1 MTAPAMVVLGCK
13 LVFDA
18 GGRLTGAAGR
28 RAEAAAQAWKAPA
41 VIVVSGGRMWN
52 GVVEADAL
60 ATALAERGVP
70 KEYIVRERCS
80 FHTVDNARFS
90 AVLLERRGIREVSL
104 VTCDWHLPRARRI
117 FQRQGLSV
125 HEVPAKSPPP
135 GVRRRVW
142 RWGRERVAEWLA
154 LWTSLALAMMLGACK
169 KSEPPAQVD
178 ASVQAGVE
186 TPPEFAVI
194 DRAADRRRASEVPA
208 VALGHADVRVRRR
221 AARAFARIADEASL
235 PGLLRAVA
243 DQDEDVVAWAS
254 YGLGFACKGHEE
266 AHVNALLTRAGA
278 FPDGGTRATVGPE
291 EADVRIALPRA
302 LGKCGGAAA
311 ESQLVAWVKARGP
324 WAEGA
329 AYGLGDVASRA
340 GSLPGGAVSPASSL
354 NDEAIGALLDAA
366 SSVPSAL
373 FGLGRIKR
381 LPDPLVPRLL
391 DVARA
396 SLPNATPERI
406 FTVRALAHAG
416 PAAAGELAKIVRE
429 RSFSAAERAEAA
441 RGLGLM
447 DASGRTAGEAIAELA
462 KPLTDPM
469 ALMAL
474 AGDEFGVLMTLL
486 DALHGEVPKA
496 AEPALKALAALTGP
510 GEVPKVLG
518 RRLAALRC
526 AAAGALAKDAYDNEL
541 LARCDA
547 KGTPV
552 YEQARLASL
561 LRKPLAGERKNA
573 WLALTKSENLRV
585 RELALEALEGHPELG
600 DAARAAVTAA
610 LRSGKAG
617 LVGTAADAIVAHP
630 ERMAGLGPALSEA
643 LDVRWGEDLL
653 ETRAGLID
661 AAVALRVERARAVA
675 EAACKDPNAML
686 RQRAAKAL
694 GKLDAPPP
702 RPSPGGGGSPGC
714 PAPAV
719 EPSLASE
726 LDRPLAEPAKVV
738 FETDAGRLA
747 IVFDPTLAPVTA
759 TRLVALAQNGFFKEM
774 LVHRVVPGF
783 VAQFGDPG
791 GDGYGGSGQTLRCE
805 TSPVP
810 FEPLSVGMALSG
822 RDTGSSQIFVTL
834 SRTPHLDGQY
844 TRVGRAEGDWAAVAQ
859 GDVIHDARVER

>member
-1 MTAPAMVVLGCK
+1 MTEPAMVVLGCK
-13 LVFDA
+13 VVFD
-18 GGRLTGAAGR
+18 GGGKLTGAAGR
-28 RAEAAAQAWKAPA
+28 RANAAAQAWRPP
-41 VIVVSGGRMWN
+41 VVVVVSGGRMWN

-60 ATALAERGVP
+60 ATALVERGVP

-90 AVLLERRGIREVSL
+90 SVLLARREIREVSL

-117 FQRQGLSV
+117 FERQGLAV
-125 HEVPAKSPPP
+125 VREVPAKSPER
-135 GVRRRVW
+135 GVRHRVW

-154 LWTSLALAMMLGACK
+154 LWSTLALALVLGGCK
-169 KSEPPAQVD
+169 KSEAPAQQMEASVD
-178 ASVQAGVE
+178 AALE
-186 TPPEFAVI
+186 TPAEFAVL
-194 DRAADRRRASEVPA
+194 DRAADRRRASEVPP

-221 AARAFARIADEASL
+221 AARALARIADEASL

-243 DQDEDVVAWAS
+243 DQDEDVVAWAA
-254 YGLGFACKGHEE
+254 YGLGFTCKGHEE

-278 FPDGGTRATVGPE
+278 FPDGGTRATVGVE

-311 ESQLVAWVKARGP
+311 ESQLVAWVKARGA

-329 AYGLGDVASRA
+329 AQGLGDVASRA
-340 GSLPGGAVSPASSL
+340 GSLPGGAISAASSL

-373 FGLGRIKR
+373 FALGRIKR
-381 LPDPLVPRLL
+381 LPDAFAPRLL
-391 DVARA
+391 EVARA

-441 RGLGLM
+441 RGFGLM
-447 DASGRTAGEAIAELA
+447 DAPGREAAGEAIADLGR
-462 KPLTDPM
+462 PLTDPM

-474 AGDEFGVLMTLL
+474 AGDEFGVLTTLL
-486 DALHGEVPKA
+486 DALHGEAPKA
-496 AEPALKALAALTGP
+496 AEPALKALAALNAP
-510 GEVPKVLG
+510 GEVPKVLA
-518 RRLAALRC
+518 RRLAVLRC
-526 AAAGALAKDAYDNEL
+526 AAAGALAKDAYENEL

-552 YEQARLASL
+552 YEQARLTSL

-600 DAARAAVTAA
+600 DAARTAVMAA

-617 LVGTAADAIVAHP
+617 LVGTASDAIVAHP
-630 ERMAGLGPALSEA
+630 ERMAGVGPALSEA

-653 ETRAGLID
+653 ETRAGLLD
-661 AAVALRVERARAVA
+661 AAVALRLERARAVV
-675 EAACKDPNAML
+675 EAACKEPNAML
-686 RQRAAKAL
+686 RQRASKAL
-694 GKLDAPPP
+694 AKL
-702 RPSPGGGGSPGC
+702 G
-714 PAPAV
+714 APACSGPAA
-719 EPSLASE
+719 EPSLAPE
-726 LDRPLAEPAKVV
+726 LDHLATQPTKVV
-738 FETDAGRLA
+738 FETDAGHLS

-791 GDGYGGSGQTLRCE
+791 GDGYGGSGRTLRCE